1 MPCLAA
7 WTNESAA
14 RNNKKGIVF
23 GDSSMSPV
31 DPALSAILAWPVR
44 GRVSSTFGP
53 RGSGTRIRMHQGID
67 IPVPRGTP
75 VQAAKAG
82 TVLEA
87 RVYNGYGNTVI
98 LDHGDGVQT
107 LYAHCSELAV
117 KEGDAV
123 QLGQVIAYAGDTGRA
138 TTSHVHFGV
147 MLSGTFRNPSDLLR
161 SKPDQFVRHPRET
174 EQ

>member
-1 MPCLAA
+1 MMPRLAA
-7 WTNESAA
+7 WTNESGT
-14 RNNKKGIVF
+14 RTTKKEVIF
-23 GDSSMSPV
+23 GDCSMVPV
-31 DPALSAILAWPVR
+31 DPALYAMLAWPVR
-44 GRVSSTFGP
+44 GKISSGFGP
-53 RGSGTRIRMHQGID
+53 RGSGTRVRMHQGVD
-67 IPVPRGTP
+67 IPVPSGTP

-147 MLSGTFRNPSDLLR
+147 MLSGTFRDPAGLLK
-161 SKPDQFVRHPRET
+161 SKPDQFVRRP
-174 EQ
+174 